1 MSEANIEGNA
11 GSPSAAPA
19 PAEPRHL
26 RRVLIIWAV
35 LSVVVIAIWLA
46 VAQFILPSAASGLDG
61 SDNFTFLVLTVLA
74 VPVSLFVFVFL
85 GYSLIVF
92 RVKERPTEDGPPL
105 QPRPSLQIGWLGITS
120 LLCLFL
126 LIWGLFAF
134 YQETSAAAI
143 TNTLVVQV
151 TAQQWQW
158 TFDYP
163 QYGATSQ
170 GAQVIELPVNR
181 PVEFYVTSRSE
192 EHTSELQSRLH
203 LVCRLLLEK
212 KKGRQTHVTP
222 SPRTR
227 RSPRRCW
234 PTPRSA
240 PSTSCSSTSDGTTS
254 GASRRS
260 ARSSSPRS
268 WPSSAIRTSC
278 TWSAT

>member
-1 MSEANIEGNA
+1 MSEPNIEGNA
-11 GSPSAAPA
+11 GNAAPA
-19 PAEPRHL
+19 PAEPHHL
-26 RRVLIIWAV
+26 RRVLIIWVV
-35 LSVVVIAIWLA
+35 LSVIGIAIWLA
-46 VAQFILPSAASGLDG
+46 VAQFILPPAASSLDS

-212 KKGRQTHVTP
+212 KKGRQTHVTAN
-222 SPRTR
+222 R
-227 RSPRRCW
+227 RKRPARPALPFSNRLTSRGRATLRRPAC
-234 PTPRSA
+234 SG
-240 PSTSCSSTSDGTTS
+240 PST
-254 GASRRS
+254 A
-260 ARSSSPRS
+260 P
-268 WPSSAIRTSC
+268 
-278 TWSAT
+278 